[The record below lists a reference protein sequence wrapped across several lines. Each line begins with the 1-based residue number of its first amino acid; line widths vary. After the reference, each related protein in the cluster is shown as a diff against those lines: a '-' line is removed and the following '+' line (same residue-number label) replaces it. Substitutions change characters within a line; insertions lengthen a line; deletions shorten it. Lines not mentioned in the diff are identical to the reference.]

1 MRSTFWDG
9 AKSSNGDLTTRRN
22 GKEKIARRLK
32 EINELIEEKEAE
44 VQEHGLKLE
53 QIRAKL
59 SEIAFCR
66 NRSMFR
72 RAREIR
78 KFRDLRSKTGTLAEN
93 PAEMS

>member
-1 MRSTFWDG
+1 MRSTFWDY
-9 AKSSNGDLTTRRN
+9 AKSSNDDLTTRRN

-59 SEIAFCR
+59 SEIDKEKLKDPYFFKR
-66 NRSMFR
+66 FR
-72 RAREIR
+72 RELEQGMQV
-78 KFRDLRSKTGTLAEN
+78 KSKKNNLYF
-93 PAEMS
+93 